1 MKADNKTRKA
11 FYSFL
16 DHRYGFSARHILSE
30 ELKVESDNLEEI
42 KHLLNESIDGKELV
56 DKRLINMI
64 ITAIIK
70 IITQK

>member
-1 MKADNKTRKA
+1 M
-11 FYSFL
+11 
-16 DHRYGFSARHILSE
+16 ILSE
-30 ELKVESDNLEEI
+30 ELKAESDNLEEI